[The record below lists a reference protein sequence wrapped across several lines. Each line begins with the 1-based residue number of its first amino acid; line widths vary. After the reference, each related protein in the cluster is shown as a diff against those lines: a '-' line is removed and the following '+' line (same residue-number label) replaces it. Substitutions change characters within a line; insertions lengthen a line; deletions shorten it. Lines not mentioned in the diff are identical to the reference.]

1 MSECTRRDVLKQSV
15 ALAGGFIPLVASS
28 QRAVAA
34 QPGRSIRFSVIGL
47 NHAHIYAQTEV
58 VRRNGGLLVSV
69 HAEEPDLAQA
79 FVKRFPG
86 VRLARSRQEI
96 LEDPSL
102 QLVVSAA
109 IPVERAPLGIDVMR
123 HGKDFMS
130 DKPGITT
137 LAQLADV
144 RRVQAETRRIYSIM
158 FNERFEN
165 AATIQA
171 SALVRAGAI
180 GTPLQTVGL
189 GPHRLNL
196 PTRPP
201 WFFERAKYG
210 GILCDIASHQFDQFL
225 HFTGSTSAEIVAS
238 QIGNL
243 HHPQYPGLE
252 DFGDVMIR
260 GNRGTGYIRVDWFT
274 PAGLPTWGD
283 GRLTILGSDG
293 FIEIRKTVDLAGRA
307 GGNHLFLVD
316 GKGTRHVD
324 CSNVDLPY
332 GRALIADILDRTET
346 AMPQAHC
353 FLATELALRAQQS
366 ATRVERS

>member
-1 MSECTRRDVLKQSV
+1 MSEYTRRDVLKQSA
-15 ALAGGFIPLVASS
+15 ALAGGLAPLIGTM
-28 QRAVAA
+28 RRTVAA
-34 QPGRSIRFSVIGL
+34 QPGRTIRFGVIGL
-47 NHAHIYAQTEV
+47 NHGHIVAQTEA
-58 VRRNGGLLVSV
+58 VRRGGGQLVSV
-69 HAEEPDLAQA
+69 FADEPELVQG
-79 FVKRFPG
+79 FIKRFPEAH
-86 VRLARSRQEI
+86 LARSRQEI
-96 LEDPSL
+96 LEDSSL
-102 QLVVSAA
+102 HLVVSAS
-109 IPVERAPLGIDVMR
+109 IPVDRAPLGIEVMR
-123 HGKDFMS
+123 HDKDFMS

-180 GTPLQTVGL
+180 GTPVQTVGL

-196 PTRPP
+196 PARPS
-201 WFFERAKYG
+201 WFFEPAKYG

-238 QIGNL
+238 QVGNL

-260 GNRGTGYIRVDWFT
+260 GSRGTGYIRVDWFT
-274 PAGLPTWGD
+274 PDGLPTWGD
-283 GRLTILGSDG
+283 GRLTILGSEG
-293 FIEIRKTVDLAGRA
+293 FIEIRKTVDLDGRA
-307 GGNHLFLVD
+307 GGNHLFLAD
-316 GKGTRHVD
+316 GKSTRHID
-324 CSNVDLPY
+324 CSAVELPY
-332 GRALIADILDRTET
+332 GRALVADILDRTET

-353 FLATELALRAQQS
+353 FLATELALRAQQ
-366 ATRVERS
+366 AAKRLERS

>member
-1 MSECTRRDVLKQSV
+1 MPGFTRRDVLKQSA
-15 ALAGGFIPLVASS
+15 ALAGGLAPLVAASPK
-28 QRAVAA
+28 ALT
-34 QPGRSIRFSVIGL
+34 QPARTIRFSVIGL
-47 NHAHIYAQTEV
+47 NHGHINAQTEA
-58 VRRNGGLLVSV
+58 VRRGGGQLVSV
-69 HAEEPDLAQA
+69 YADEPDLVQA

-96 LEDPSL
+96 LDDASI

-109 IPVERAPLGIDVMR
+109 IPVDRAPLGIDVMR

-137 LAQLADV
+137 LAQLAEV
-144 RRVQAETRRIYSIM
+144 RRVQAETKRIYSIM

-165 AATIQA
+165 GATVQA
-171 SALVRAGAI
+171 SALVTAGAI

-225 HFTGSTSAEIVAS
+225 HFTGSTSADIVAA
-238 QIGNL
+238 QVGNL

-260 GNRGTGYIRVDWFT
+260 GNKGTGYIRVDWFT
-274 PAGLPTWGD
+274 PDGLPTWGD
-283 GRLTILGSDG
+283 GRLTILGTDG
-293 FIEIRKTVDLAGRA
+293 FIEIRKTVDLDGRA

-324 CSNVDLPY
+324 CSAVDLPY
-332 GRALIADILDRTET
+332 GRALVADVLDRTET

-353 FLATELALRAQQS
+353 FLATELALKAQQ
-366 ATRVERS
+366 AAKRVERS